1 MAGSASRTLTT
12 IPKRTPFLCPGG
24 AAEGQDRLPTR
35 SHAQIHGARSRAMDE
50 APDKQ
55 ISLTDPDTR
64 IDGDVSVWR
73 DPSQNK

>member
-1 MAGSASRTLTT
+1 VDA
-12 IPKRTPFLCPGG
+12 
-24 AAEGQDRLPTR
+24 
-35 SHAQIHGARSRAMDE
+35 